1 LSEHKTSTNISGIV
15 HLPKNIQVR
24 IILAMA
30 LIAAVAAFFALDGQT
45 DGQAEGGQS
54 IITNFF
60 WRLLNIAVFVGIL
73 YKLVGNKAKAFFT
86 GRRDGIRMEL
96 EGLEAR
102 QNEAEL
108 QLVEVKQRIANLD
121 AECQA
126 ILEESKAQ
134 AEQLKAAIL
143 AEAHRQA
150 EQVREQALRAAENE
164 TKAAM
169 EQLRATLADEIV
181 AAAEVLLQSKL
192 DGALHERLINNSL
205 TKVVLN

>member
-1 LSEHKTSTNISGIV
+1 MSRYQTIGMAVVLA
-15 HLPKNIQVR
+15 
-24 IILAMA
+24 ILTV
-30 LIAAVAAFFALDGQT
+30 AVAFAA

-54 IITNFF
+54 TTMNFL

-86 GRRDGIRMEL
+86 GRRDGIRTEL
-96 EGLEAR
+96 EGLETR
-102 QNEAEL
+102 KTEAERH
-108 QLVEVKQRIANLD
+108 LVEIKQRVANLD

-164 TKAAM
+164 GKAAM
-169 EQLRATLADEIV
+169 EQLRAALADEIV
-181 AAAEVLLQSKL
+181 AATEALLQSKL
-192 DGALHERLINNSL
+192 DGAQHEKLINNSL